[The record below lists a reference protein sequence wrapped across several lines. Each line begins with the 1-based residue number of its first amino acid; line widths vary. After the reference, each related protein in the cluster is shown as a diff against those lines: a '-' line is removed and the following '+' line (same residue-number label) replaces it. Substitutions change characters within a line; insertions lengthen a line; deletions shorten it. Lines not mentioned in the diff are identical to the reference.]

1 MTGLLPIAIVTA
13 GVLIY
18 ALRWRQTPALRRRQ
32 VETR

>member
-1 MTGLLPIAIVTA
+1 MTGMLPIAIVTA

-32 VETR
+32 MQTR